1 MTDRT
6 SVVADFWLAVARNNH
21 EEAQNAVCHLDVS
34 IVSISLA
41 YSFEM
46 VEGEERLAEVVEQ
59 EIGALVGPVRVV
71 MPDTPTS
78 TVDAWNAEVGVSLVV
93 VSKHETCA
101 ARLGDGEV
109 DFLACAGPLDWPGGT
124 FCGWATHELGGKDSK
139 RCSVIKMDL
148 PEKGSVFAIQ
158 VKPSGSLVVHPKVFS
173 LPILREDQL
182 PYPQSIDCPTPHH
195 LLV

>member
-78 TVDAWNAEVGVSLVV
+78 TADAWNAEVGVSLVV

-101 ARLGDGEV
+101 ARLRDGEV
-109 DFLACAGPLDWPGGT
+109 DFLACAGPHWIGRG
-124 FCGWATHELGGKDSK
+124 ELLWLG
-139 RCSVIKMDL
+139 
-148 PEKGSVFAIQ
+148 P
-158 VKPSGSLVVHPKVFS
+158 
-173 LPILREDQL
+173 
-182 PYPQSIDCPTPHH
+182 
-195 LLV
+195 